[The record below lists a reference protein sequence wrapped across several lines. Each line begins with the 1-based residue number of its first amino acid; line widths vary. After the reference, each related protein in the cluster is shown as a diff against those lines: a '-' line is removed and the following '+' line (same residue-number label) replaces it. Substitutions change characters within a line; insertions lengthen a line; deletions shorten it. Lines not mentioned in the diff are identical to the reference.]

1 MTRLAASPLSLQG
14 LLWRFLAGGILIF
27 VLLALNLLYHADRI
41 KTVAQAERQQQARTE
56 VATALEMVSREAQR
70 LLQRLVEWDEV
81 DQQLRTP
88 AYYSYWRSNRIE
100 QGHEMPAFVLDV
112 ELYDADG
119 RTLLRREDA
128 VLPTQIPTRR
138 RDYQYR
144 DGRLLLLAFAE
155 VADRTDSN
163 RRLGHVGIAVDVLA
177 AMRSLKH
184 FTHLHPDSLG
194 VQPFEAPLPDEA
206 RLLEVLEFRI
216 GHALPT
222 SPLERLIKWNLFQ
235 FSALLV
241 GLITL
246 LYFLLRHYVTQPM
259 QHLVAY
265 LDGLRTGTITVD
277 DTTSPIQ
284 HPIRE
289 FATLQASLQRYQQEL
304 DQAYHRLDSQ
314 NNELHRLAM
323 HDHLTGV
330 WNRRAFDQDWENLV
344 SLLHDQRLN
353 IAYLL
358 VDCNHFKAI
367 NDTYGHATGDRVLAI
382 IAEILQQTL
391 RRGDKLYRLGG
402 DEFAAILIDVQPD
415 QVENVAERCHNAVAV
430 YPFNDIGIRE
440 PVSVS
445 IGIAIA
451 EHAGQGDLRRLPGQA
466 DLAMYHAKKQRRHV
480 CRYRDEMGGDSA
492 ILSSHKV
499 STVLRAVND
508 QDNIELHYQP
518 IHSAA
523 ERVPVYYEALIRLR
537 DRHDNL
543 VFPQDIF
550 PVIERHTLDA
560 DLDHAV
566 IRAIEADLAAGLVPH
581 HSGVSIN
588 LSSASIVDRHLE
600 RHLTCLLPHLAH
612 YRIVLEVTET
622 SLISQLQV
630 ASRNLEKLQRLG
642 FRIALDDFGSGYSSL
657 RYLANMPVDIVKFDI
672 TMIQAL
678 HESERSRIMI
688 EHIARLIRE
697 AGYDLVAEG
706 IEDEATLELVYC
718 MGATHAQGYYLG
730 RPQRGVR
737 DEGRGTSG
745 EEQRLCAVSGNGVQ
759 GNQKRANR

>member
-1 MTRLAASPLSLQG
+1 MTRRAPPPLSLQG

-27 VLLALNLLYHADRI
+27 VLLALNLLYHIDRI
-41 KTVAQAERQQQARTE
+41 KTVAQAERHQQARSE
-56 VATALEMVSREAQR
+56 AEAALTLVSREAQR
-70 LLQRLVEWDEV
+70 LLQRLADWDEV
-81 DQQLRTP
+81 DQQLRSP

-100 QGHEMPAFVLDV
+100 QGHEMPAFVLDTD
-112 ELYDADG
+112 LYDDTG
-119 RTLLRREDA
+119 RTLLRRGDA
-128 VLPTQIPTRR
+128 ILPAQIPTDRR
-138 RDYQYR
+138 YYRFRD
-144 DGRLLLLAFAE
+144 DRLLLLAFAD
-155 VADRTDSN
+155 VADRTNSN
-163 RRLGHVGIAVDVLA
+163 HRLGHVGIAIDVLA
-177 AMRSLKH
+177 AMRSLNH
-184 FTHLHPDSLG
+184 FTHLRSDSLG
-194 VQPFEAPLPDEA
+194 VRPFDTHITDNAA
-206 RLLEVLEFRI
+206 LLDVLEFRPVQS
-216 GHALPT
+216 LQT
-222 SPLERLIKWNLFQ
+222 SPLERLIKWNLIQ
-235 FSALLV
+235 FSLLLV
-241 GLITL
+241 GLLAL

-259 QHLVAY
+259 HRLVAY
-265 LDGLRTGTITVD
+265 LDGLRTGTITVED
-277 DTTSPIQ
+277 MTHPIR

-314 NNELHRLAM
+314 NNELHRLAL

-402 DEFAAILIDVQPD
+402 DEFAAILIDVHPD
-415 QVENVAERCHNAVAV
+415 LVENVAERCRNAVAV

-440 PVSVS
+440 PVSIS

-451 EHAGQGDLRRLPGQA
+451 EHADQGDLRRLPGQA
-466 DLAMYHAKKQRRHV
+466 DLAMYNAKKRRRHV
-480 CRYRDEMGGDSA
+480 CRYREEMGGDSA

-508 QDNIELHYQP
+508 QDNIEIHYQP
-518 IHSAA
+518 IHSATR
-523 ERVPVYYEALIRLR
+523 RVPVYHEALIRLR

-543 VFPQDIF
+543 VFPNDIF

-566 IRAIEADLAAGLVPH
+566 IRAIEADLATGVVPR

-600 RHLTCLLPHLAH
+600 RHLTCLLPHLEH

-630 ASRNLEKLQRLG
+630 ASANLEKLQRLG
-642 FRIALDDFGSGYSSL
+642 FRVALDDFGSGYSSL

-706 IEDEATLELVYC
+706 IEDQATLDLVYR

-730 RPQRGVR
+730 RPQRPVQN
-737 DEGRGTSG
+737 E
-745 EEQRLCAVSGNGVQ
+745 RL
-759 GNQKRANR
+759 RAAGK